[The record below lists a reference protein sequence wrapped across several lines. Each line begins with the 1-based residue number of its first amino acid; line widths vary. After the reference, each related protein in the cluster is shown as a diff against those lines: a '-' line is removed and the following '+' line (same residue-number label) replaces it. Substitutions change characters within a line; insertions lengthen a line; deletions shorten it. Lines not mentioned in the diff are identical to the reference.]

1 MKQQKQ
7 YKRYIPTLLKQELD
21 NIQHPRMDNLYVI
34 IDMISR
40 KEIYYKTELQ
50 KKYGFTEISKKQFK
64 ELISSS
70 DNLQKD
76 LDFLVENKF
85 ILRND
90 YFIIGIKSKSY
101 KIPVEYLGKL
111 VPVQIENKNIN
122 KRIFEQIKRYLIIKD
137 KSLEF
142 ARTEYIKSFKVDVA
156 GANKA
161 ILEKTLTEIKELSI
175 KKKLDLSHREVL
187 DIISCKNKYL
197 RNRVLLTSLNQDPEL
212 NHILHRYMIYST
224 RLNAIADGYLFFK
237 RNETNGR
244 LDSNLTSLPS
254 FLRPFIVGDERLVYV
269 DIKNSQPFFLYTLM
283 KNKTEVEENELNL
296 YADLVVNGNLYEF
309 LKEEYQN
316 QTGYYRTRKQMKV
329 MLFKI
334 LYSKIISFPKYKYFF
349 GKRFPQIMQHINN
362 TNSDKHNTL
371 SVQLQSIESFLVLD
385 VIMPILAQKKI
396 IPFTIHDGFICKESE
411 VEILK
416 EIITSKSIE
425 MYGIAP
431 AMHTN
436 FLDEI
441 EEEEEDDG
449 ISWADILEDDED
461 DED

>member
-1 MKQQKQ
+1 MKQQKH

-21 NIQHPRMDNLYVI
+21 KLQHPRKDNLYVI

-64 ELISSS
+64 DLIASS

-76 LDFLVENKF
+76 LNFLIENKF

-90 YFIIGIKSKSY
+90 YFIIGVKCKSY

-111 VPVQIENKNIN
+111 VPVQIENRNIN
-122 KRIFEQIKRYLIIKD
+122 KRIFEQIKRYLKMKD

-142 ARTEYIKSFKVDVA
+142 ARTEYIKYFKVDVA

-161 ILEKTLTEIKELSI
+161 ILEKTLSEIKELSL
-175 KKKLDLSHREVL
+175 KKKINLSEKEIL
-187 DIISCKNKYL
+187 DIINCENNYL
-197 RNRVLLTSLNQDPEL
+197 RNRLRLTAINQDPEL
-212 NHILHRYMIYST
+212 NHILHRYMIFST

-254 FLRPFIVGDERLVYV
+254 FLRPFIIGDERLVYV
-269 DIKNSQPFFLYTLM
+269 DIKNSQPFFLFTLL
-283 KNKTEVEENELNL
+283 KNKTEVDETELNR
-296 YADLVVNGNLYEF
+296 YAELVVNGNLYEY
-309 LKEEYQN
+309 LKDEYQN
-316 QTGYYRTRKQMKV
+316 ETTYYRSRKQMKL

-334 LYSKIISFPKYKYFF
+334 LYSKITSFSKYKNFF
-349 GKRFPQIMQHINN
+349 AKRFPEIMRHINN
-362 TNSDKHNTL
+362 TNFVKNNTL

-385 VIMPILAQKKI
+385 VIMPILAQENI

-411 VEILK
+411 VEIVK
-416 EIITSKSIE
+416 EVINTKSIE

-431 AMHTN
+431 ALHTN

-441 EEEEEDDG
+441 EEEEDDDDG
-449 ISWADILEDDED
+449 TSWIDFLEEDE
-461 DED
+461 E

>member
-1 MKQQKQ
+1 MKQPKQ

-21 NIQHPRMDNLYVI
+21 KIQHPRKDNLYVI

-50 KKYGFTEISKKQFK
+50 KKYRFTEISKKQFK
-64 ELISSS
+64 DLIASS

-76 LDFLVENKF
+76 LDFLVEHKF

-90 YFIIGIKSKSY
+90 YFLIGVKSKSY
-101 KIPVEYLGKL
+101 KIPVEYLGKM

-122 KRIFEQIKRYLIIKD
+122 KRIFEQIKRYVKMKD

-142 ARTEYIKSFKVDVA
+142 ARTEYIKSFKVDVV

-161 ILEKTLTEIKELSI
+161 ILEKTLSEIKELSV
-175 KKKLDLSHREVL
+175 KKKLNLSDKEVL
-187 DIISCKNKYL
+187 DIISCKNNYL
-197 RNRVLLTSLNQDPEL
+197 RNRMRLTTFNQDPEL

-237 RNETNGR
+237 RNDTNRR

-254 FLRPFIVGDERLVYV
+254 FLRPFIIGDERLVYV

-283 KNKTEVEENELNL
+283 KNKTEVNETELNR
-296 YADLVVNGNLYEF
+296 YADLVVNGKLYEY
-309 LKEEYQN
+309 LNDEYQN
-316 QTGYYRTRKQMKV
+316 ETSYYRTRKQIKV
-329 MLFKI
+329 ILFKI
-334 LYSKIISFPKYKYFF
+334 LYSEIISFPKYKYFF
-349 GKRFPQIMQHINN
+349 AKRFPEIMQHINN
-362 TNSDKHNTL
+362 TNSVKKNTL

-385 VIMPILAQKKI
+385 IIMPMLAHKNI

-416 EIITSKSIE
+416 EVITSKSIE
-425 MYGIAP
+425 LYGIAP
-431 AMHTN
+431 ALHTN

-441 EEEEEDDG
+441 EEDEEDDDDG
-449 ISWADILEDDED
+449 ISWADILEEDED
-461 DED
+461 

>member
-1 MKQQKQ
+1 MKQQKH

-21 NIQHPRMDNLYVI
+21 KIQYPRKDNLYVI

-50 KKYGFTEISKKQFK
+50 KKYGYTEISKKQFK
-64 ELISSS
+64 DLIASS

-76 LDFLVENKF
+76 IDFLVENKF

-90 YFIIGIKSKSY
+90 YFVIGIKCKSY

-111 VPVQIENKNIN
+111 VPVQIDNKNIN
-122 KRIFEQIKRYLIIKD
+122 KRIFEQIKRYLKMKD

-142 ARTEYIKSFKVDVA
+142 ARTEYIKSFKVDTI
-156 GANKA
+156 GANMA
-161 ILEKTLTEIKELSI
+161 ILEKTLSEIKELSV
-175 KKKLDLSHREVL
+175 KKKLNLSEKEIL
-187 DIISCKNKYL
+187 DIVSCKNNYL
-197 RNRVLLTSLNQDPEL
+197 KNRMLLTTFNQDPEL

-254 FLRPFIVGDERLVYV
+254 FLRPFIIGDERLVYV
-269 DIKNSQPFFLYTLM
+269 DIKNSQPFFLFTLL
-283 KNKTEVEENELNL
+283 KNKTEVNEAELNR
-296 YADLVVNGNLYEF
+296 YAELVINGKLYEY

-316 QTGYYRTRKQMKV
+316 ETTYYRSRKQMKH
-329 MLFKI
+329 MYFKI
-334 LYSKIISFPKYKYFF
+334 LYSKIASFPIYKGFMS
-349 GKRFPQIMQHINN
+349 KRFPEIMNHINN
-362 TNSDKHNTL
+362 TNSVNHNTL

-385 VIMPILAQKKI
+385 VIMPMLAQKNI

-411 VEILK
+411 VEIVK
-416 EIITSKSIE
+416 EAIINKSME

-431 AMHTN
+431 ALHTN

-441 EEEEEDDG
+441 EEDEVDDG
-449 ISWADILEDDED
+449 ISWADILDED
-461 DED
+461 ED